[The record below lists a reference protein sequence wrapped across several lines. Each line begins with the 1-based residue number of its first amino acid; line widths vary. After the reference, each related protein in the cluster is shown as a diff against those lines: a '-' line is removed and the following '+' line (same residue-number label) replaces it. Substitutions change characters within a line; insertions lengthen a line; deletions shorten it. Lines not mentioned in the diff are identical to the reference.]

1 MREKIIKKAEA
12 IWPMCRKNEL
22 YTKEMFIADWLGAMK
37 TIISES
43 LPKEKEVT
51 KYKECNLCKDRW
63 INEEDKGFN
72 KALKIIR
79 EKLEV

>member
-1 MREKIIKKAEA
+1 MREKIENIINENACYATECVSKMSTA
-12 IWPMCRKNEL
+12 ILKL
-22 YTKEMFIADWLGAMK
+22 
-37 TIISES
+37 ISEL

-79 EKLEV
+79 ERLGV